1 MLFLKQ
7 FLPAAF
13 VATALAG
20 PAPGLSITVYDDEH
34 PSSIQAPFAEVIPA
48 APKLTYLY
56 TAYLQC
62 GASIAVGD
70 GPKGTRSVIP
80 IIGGNFTG
88 PGISGTISK
97 LGADWG
103 LISDKNTFYADSRSN
118 LVTDDGVNIYLQQSG
133 TGGQGNGR
141 TFLRMVYET
150 GDPKYYWLNNVV
162 AIGTLTLEGD
172 LPGGGSAFKIEA
184 FRMY

>member
-1 MLFLKQ
+1 M
-7 FLPAAF
+7 AF
-13 VATALAG
+13 
-20 PAPGLSITVYDDEH
+20 E
-34 PSSIQAPFAEVIPA
+34 
-48 APKLTYLY
+48 
-56 TAYLQC
+56 
-62 GASIAVGD
+62 
-70 GPKGTRSVIP
+70 
-80 IIGGNFTG
+80 
-88 PGISGTISK
+88 GTISN

-118 LVTDDGVNIYLQQSG
+118 LVTNDGANIYLQQSG

-172 LPGGGSAFKIEA
+172 LPRGGSAFKIED
-184 FRMY
+184 FRVGSMAPQV